1 MSSDGSLSYQ
11 PAADAFGTATV
22 TVSVQDTG
30 GTLDGGV
37 DTSAPQTFTITV
49 TPVNDVPSFL
59 KGANQSMLE
68 DTGAQSVAGWATNMS
83 AGPANEAGQ
92 ALSFVVT
99 NDNTALFSAQPA
111 VSPNGTLT
119 YDPAPN
125 AHGAATVS
133 VSIKDNGGI
142 ADGGVDTSSAQ
153 TFTITVSLL
162 NDAPSFTP
170 GANQTVNEDAGA
182 QSIAWA
188 TNLSAGPSDESG
200 QTLEFVIDTNSNAAL
215 FSVAP
220 AVSSTG
226 TLTFTPAANANG
238 TANIV
243 LRLTDSGGTL
253 NGGVHTSAPHTLTI
267 TVNPVNDAPSFTA
280 GANQTVNEDSGAQSV
295 AWATAISAG
304 PANESGQTVSF
315 TVSNDNAALFSV
327 APQLSPSGTLSYTPA
342 PNTHGTAT
350 VSVSIKDNGGIADG
364 GVDTSSAQTFT
375 ITVSLLNDAPSFT
388 AGGEPDRERGRRR
401 AVDRV
406 GDQPERRS
414 GRRVGPDAGVRRRCE
429 QQRSALLRGAGGFEH
444 RHADLHAGGQRQRH
458 GEHRGAPAPIAAA
471 RSTAVSTPARRTR

>member
-1 MSSDGSLSYQ
+1 MSSDGSLTYQ
-11 PAADAFGTATV
+11 PAPNAFGTATV

-49 TPVNDVPSFL
+49 APVNDVPSFM

-68 DTGAQSVAGWATNMS
+68 DTGAQSIAGWATGMS
-83 AGPANEAGQ
+83 AGPANESGQ

-111 VSPNGTLT
+111 VSSNGTLT

-125 AHGAATVS
+125 AHGTATVS

-170 GANQTVNEDAGA
+170 GANQTVNEDAAA

-188 TNLSAGPSDESG
+188 TNLSAGPADESG
-200 QTLEFVIDTNSNAAL
+200 QTLDVRHRFEQQRRALLRGAGGVEHRHADLHAGGQRQRHGEHRRCASPIAAAR
-215 FSVAP
+215 ST
-220 AVSSTG
+220 AVST
-226 TLTFTPAANANG
+226 
-238 TANIV
+238 
-243 LRLTDSGGTL
+243 
-253 NGGVHTSAPHTLTI
+253 TSAPHTLTI
-267 TVNPVNDAPSFTA
+267 TVNPVNDAPSFTK
-280 GANQTVNEDSGAQSV
+280 GADQSVTEDSGAQSV

-315 TVSNDNAALFSV
+315 TVSNNNAALFSV
-327 APQLSPSGTLSYTPA
+327 AA
-342 PNTHGTAT
+342 AA
-350 VSVSIKDNGGIADG
+350 V
-364 GVDTSSAQTFT
+364 
-375 ITVSLLNDAPSFT
+375 
-388 AGGEPDRERGRRR
+388 GRR
-401 AVDRV
+401 
-406 GDQPERRS
+406 
-414 GRRVGPDAGVRRRCE
+414 
-429 QQRSALLRGAGGFEH
+429 
-444 RHADLHAGGQRQRH
+444 
-458 GEHRGAPAPIAAA
+458 AP
-471 RSTAVSTPARRTR
+471 